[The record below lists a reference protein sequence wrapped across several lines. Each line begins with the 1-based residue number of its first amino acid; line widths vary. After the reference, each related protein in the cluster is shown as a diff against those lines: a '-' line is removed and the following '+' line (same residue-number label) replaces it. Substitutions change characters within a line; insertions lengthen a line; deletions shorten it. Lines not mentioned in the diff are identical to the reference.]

1 MFGYIRPVESE
12 LLVKEYEFYRAVYC
26 SLCKTGGRRVSRFSR
41 FFLNYDFVFLALVRL
56 ALTREQVSTERTF
69 CPYRLKK
76 KTVLAENDAVTYT
89 TAAFGLLSYYKLC
102 DDIADL
108 RGFRR
113 LKKRLLLPLFSRM
126 RRKAA
131 RLYPELD
138 RQVAA
143 AMEAFSIAE
152 NKAGSAVDQAAD
164 GFAAITRILASCGLE
179 GEAKDVAEVCGYHLG
194 RFIYI
199 IDAFDDCREDD
210 RRSEYNCLNSR
221 YGSAEATETHAEQVL
236 LTLKDSMAAFSRAYA
251 LADGCPL
258 DNLIYNVATLGGE
271 AAFRKIMQVR
281 KDTMNG
287 SV

>member
-126 RRKAA
+126 AQKSRTP
-131 RLYPELD
+131 L
-138 RQVAA
+138 
-143 AMEAFSIAE
+143 SG
-152 NKAGSAVDQAAD
+152 AGQA
-164 GFAAITRILASCGLE
+164 G
-179 GEAKDVAEVCGYHLG
+179 
-194 RFIYI
+194 
-199 IDAFDDCREDD
+199 
-210 RRSEYNCLNSR
+210 
-221 YGSAEATETHAEQVL
+221 
-236 LTLKDSMAAFSRAYA
+236 
-251 LADGCPL
+251 GCC
-258 DNLIYNVATLGGE
+258 
-271 AAFRKIMQVR
+271 
-281 KDTMNG
+281 NG
-287 SV
+287 SFFHCRKQGGIRSGPSG

>member
-56 ALTREQVSTERTF
+56 ALTREQVGTEKAF

-108 RGFRR
+108 RGLRR
-113 LKKRLLLPLFSRM
+113 WKKRLLRPLFSRM
-126 RRKAA
+126 RKKAA
-131 RLYPELD
+131 ALYPALD
-138 RQVAA
+138 AQVVAA
-143 AMEAFSIAE
+143 MDDFAAAEAG
-152 NKAGSAVDQAAD
+152 AGASVDRAAD
-164 GFAAITRILASCGLE
+164 GFAALTRILAACGLE
-179 GEAKDVAEVCGYHLG
+179 GEAKEVAEVCGYHLG
-194 RFIYI
+194 RYIYI
-199 IDAFDDCREDD
+199 IDAFDDCREDG
-210 RRSEYNCLNSR
+210 RRGEYNCLNSR
-221 YGSAEATETHAEQVL
+221 YGSAEATEAHAEEVL
-236 LTLKDSMAAFSRAYA
+236 LTLKDSMAAFTRAYA
-251 LADGCPL
+251 LADGCAL
-258 DNLIYNVATLGGE
+258 DNLIYNVATLGSE
-271 AAFRKIMQVR
+271 AAFRKILQAR
-281 KDTMNG
+281 KGTMNG

>member
-56 ALTREQVSTERTF
+56 ALTREQVGTEKAF

-108 RGFRR
+108 RGLRR
-113 LKKRLLLPLFSRM
+113 WKKRLLRPLFSRM
-126 RRKAA
+126 RKKAA
-131 RLYPELD
+131 ALYPALD
-138 RQVAA
+138 AQVAA
-143 AMEAFSIAE
+143 AM
-152 NKAGSAVDQAAD
+152 DD
-164 GFAAITRILASCGLE
+164 FAALTRILAACGLE
-179 GEAKDVAEVCGYHLG
+179 GEAKEVAEVCGYHLG
-194 RFIYI
+194 RYIYI
-199 IDAFDDCREDD
+199 IDAFDDCREDG
-210 RRSEYNCLNSR
+210 RRGEYNCLNSR
-221 YGSAEATETHAEQVL
+221 YGSAEATEAHAEEVL
-236 LTLKDSMAAFSRAYA
+236 LTLKDSMAAFTRAYA
-251 LADGCPL
+251 LADGCAL
-258 DNLIYNVATLGGE
+258 DNLIYNVATLGSE
-271 AAFRKIMQVR
+271 AAFRKILQAR
-281 KDTMNG
+281 KGTMNG

>member
-143 AMEAFSIAE
+143 AMEAFS
-152 NKAGSAVDQAAD
+152 
-164 GFAAITRILASCGLE
+164 
-179 GEAKDVAEVCGYHLG
+179 H
-194 RFIYI
+194 
-199 IDAFDDCREDD
+199 CRKQGGI
-210 RRSEYNCLNSR
+210 RSGPS
-221 YGSAEATETHAEQVL
+221 G
-236 LTLKDSMAAFSRAYA
+236 
-251 LADGCPL
+251 
-258 DNLIYNVATLGGE
+258 
-271 AAFRKIMQVR
+271 
-281 KDTMNG
+281 
-287 SV
+287 